1 MTLYQYIIKY
11 FNKKSTFRFDK
22 IEFHWWI
29 YKFIG
34 RLFWVLW
41 FYKITEILF
50 FNIDLSKNQ
59 KNCSKL
65 VDWYSEEVKANYSE
79 LNQKVDIIQENLMDV
94 RPHINILYASVW
106 SSLYVR

>member
-1 MTLYQYIIKY
+1 MLRLNFTDESTNLLVDY
-11 FNKKSTFRFDK
+11 FEYFDS
-22 IEFHWWI
+22 
-29 YKFIG
+29 
-34 RLFWVLW
+34 R
-41 FYKITEILF
+41 KITEILV

-59 KNCSKL
+59 KDCSKL

-79 LNQKVDIIQENLMDV
+79 LNQKVDIIQENLTDV